1 MNHPTRSQT
10 TTRSFFAVLAA
21 LVFFALPG
29 RAVEPGRWLLIFD
42 ASSAMKKR
50 LPATEAELMK
60 IFKTSLDGYLKTGDE
75 VAVWTFDQQT
85 RSGQFPMATWQP
97 ADAPTLFTNL
107 TTFLRKQKYSGE
119 TSLAALQPTLG
130 KVIENS
136 QRLTVIIFCDG
147 QSEINWTPYND
158 GINQTLKQ
166 NFAERKKV
174 SQPIVLLFRTQE
186 GKFTACTVNFPPGG
200 INLPQFPLL
209 PEEIKALAPKP
220 PTNPPVAPKPVVTPA
235 PALIIVGK
243 NVSTNIAQIPTAPEE
258 SNSSVASTTSNV
270 VAPVVTNPPVLPQ
283 PAPTTAKVAPIS
295 TPTHAT
301 SPTLATNPLVEM
313 TVTKTNEIVAETKSD
328 ADPRYRLLVLL
339 ATGALFLAGTL
350 VILLVMRERRP
361 RGSLI
366 TDSMNAPKNPP
377 RKK

>member
-1 MNHPTRSQT
+1 MNHLTRSQT

-21 LVFFALPG
+21 ILFFALPS

-42 ASSAMKKR
+42 TSAAMKKR

-119 TSLAALQPTLG
+119 TKLAALQPTLG

-166 NFAERKKV
+166 NYAERKKV
-174 SQPIVLLFRTQE
+174 NQPIVLLFRTQE

-200 INLPQFPLL
+200 INLPSFPLL
-209 PEEIKALAPKP
+209 QEEIKALAPKP

-243 NVSTNIAQIPTAPEE
+243 NVSTNIAQIPAALEE
-258 SNSSVASTTSNV
+258 TNSPVAAATNIVSP
-270 VAPVVTNPPVLPQ
+270 VATNPPVLV
-283 PAPTTAKVAPIS
+283 PTTV
-295 TPTHAT
+295 
-301 SPTLATNPLVEM
+301 TNA
-313 TVTKTNEIVAETKSD
+313 IVAETKSD

-350 VILLVMRERRP
+350 VVLLVVRERRP

-366 TDSMNAPKNPP
+366 TDSMNSPKNPP

>member
-1 MNHPTRSQT
+1 MNHLTRSRAT
-10 TTRSFFAVLAA
+10 TCSFFAVLAA
-21 LVFFALPG
+21 IVFFALPS

-42 ASSAMKKR
+42 TSSAMKKR

-85 RSGQFPMATWQP
+85 HSGQFPMATWQS

-119 TSLAALQPTLG
+119 TSLAALQPALG

-174 SQPIVLLFRTQE
+174 NQPIVLLFRTQE

-200 INLPQFPLL
+200 INLPSFPLL
-209 PEEIKALAPKP
+209 PEEIKASAPKP

-243 NVSTNIAQIPTAPEE
+243 NVSTNIAQIPIPPEE
-258 SNSSVASTTSNV
+258 TNSSAAAATNV
-270 VAPVVTNPPVLPQ
+270 VSPLATNPPVLAQ
-283 PAPTTAKVAPIS
+283 VVS
-295 TPTHAT
+295 TPTKVTPIAVPPHAPNPT
-301 SPTLATNPLVEM
+301 VVSSPSVAVLP
-313 TVTKTNEIVAETKSD
+313 TVTNTFTAETKAD

-350 VILLVMRERRP
+350 VVLLVVRERRP

-366 TDSMNAPKNPP
+366 TDSMNSPKNPP